1 VLTQVAAAVLKG
13 KAALWGTGSDHDQ
26 GGLMPGLNVGVSLF
40 WVLFGLALGQQSIAL
55 GLGGP
60 GGPGSGMFP
69 LLAALLIFAG
79 GAGSLVQT
87 LLRRGAPVPGDLV
100 EERFWPEPKSA
111 MRVGLLI
118 LVMAAMIFA
127 VPYLGFALSGAI
139 GMPLL
144 LRTIAPNFS
153 WWLAVLV
160 GVIAAACVHLLFAVL
175 LGTPLPRGPLG
186 F

>member
-1 VLTQVAAAVLKG
+1 MR
-13 KAALWGTGSDHDQ
+13 
-26 GGLMPGLNVGVSLF
+26 GLDIGVSLF
-40 WVLFGLALGQQSIAL
+40 WVLFGLALGQQSVAL
-55 GLGGP
+55 GLSGP

-79 GAGSLVQT
+79 GAGSLVQS
-87 LLRRGAPVPGDLV
+87 LLRRGAALSDDTV
-100 EERFWPEPKSA
+100 EARFWPEPGSA
-111 MRVGLLI
+111 MRVGLLVF
-118 LVMAAMIFA
+118 VMAAMIFA
-127 VPYLGFALSGAI
+127 VPYAGFALSGAV

-153 WWLAVLV
+153 WWLAALV
-160 GVIAAACVHLLFAVL
+160 GIVAAACVHLLFAVL